1 MVNRITDSGALPS
14 QPARPGGTGGTAQTS
29 SDSPVSQAAA
39 SAPAPAVRIQLSATS
54 QVDSAAAASPPVSD
68 EALVREI
75 RQRVEAG
82 QFRIDYEQVGEGI
95 LRDLLSQSLYR
106 TKP

>member
-1 MVNRITDSGALPS
+1 MVNRITDSGTLPS
-14 QPARPGGTGGTAQTS
+14 QPARPGGTGSATGASTE
-29 SDSPVSQAAA
+29 SPANPA

-54 QVDSAAAASPPVSD
+54 QVDSAAAASPAVSD